1 MMFSFLPV
9 WFLPTVLSAFALGF
23 YDICKKHA
31 VNNNSVMPVL
41 FWATF
46 SGSLLYVTVM
56 ACCGRI
62 AAAAVCTSGEFTLVL
77 LKSLL
82 VSSSWICVYYAMREL
97 PISLASPIRASS
109 PVWTVLG
116 GVLLFQELPS
126 WGQAAGMLII
136 FAGYWLFAGLGK
148 KEGFPPL
155 SKGVLLILAGTI
167 LGASSA
173 LYDKY
178 LLNVCRLPREMLQFY
193 FSVDLVFVLGAACL
207 IRKFVFKQ
215 GVAFKW
221 KWSVPLTGILL
232 ILADYAYFYA
242 VSMPDIHISILSLV
256 RRCSCIVTFAF
267 GVWYFRDLNI
277 RRKVIALALIL
288 AGVAILALTD

>member
-1 MMFSFLPV
+1 MSSYLPA
-9 WFLPTVLSAFALGF
+9 WFLPTVLSALALGF
-23 YDICKKHA
+23 YDIAKKHA
-31 VNNNSVMPVL
+31 VNRNSVMPVL
-41 FWATF
+41 FFATL
-46 SGSLLYVTVM
+46 SGSLLYLLTLAVL
-56 ACCGRI
+56 GK
-62 AAAAVCTSGEFTLVL
+62 AAEAAVCTPGQFALVL

-109 PVWTVLG
+109 PLWTVIG
-116 GVLLFQELPS
+116 GILLFGELP
-126 WGQAAGMLII
+126 GIVQIFGMI
-136 FAGYWLFAGLGK
+136 FIFTGYWFFAGLGK
-148 KEGFPPL
+148 QEGFPPL
-155 SKGVLLILAGTI
+155 CKSVLLIVAGTL

-193 FSVDLVFVLGAACL
+193 FSVDLVLVLGAAYL

-215 GVAFKW
+215 GVSFEW
-221 KWSVPLTGILL
+221 RWTIPVTGILL
-232 ILADYAYFYA
+232 IVADYLYFYA
-242 VSMPDIHISILSLV
+242 VSLPEIHISILSLV

-277 RRKVIALALIL
+277 KRKVFALIL
-288 AGVAILALTD
+288 ILLGVAILGLAK

>member
-1 MMFSFLPV
+1 MSQSFPA
-9 WFLPTVLSAFALGF
+9 WFLPTVLSALALGF

-31 VNNNSVMPVL
+31 VNRNSVMPVL
-41 FWATF
+41 FFATL
-46 SGSLLYVTVM
+46 SGSLLYVIVL
-56 ACCGRI
+56 ALCGR
-62 AAAAVCTSGEFTLVL
+62 AASAAVCTPAQFGLVL

-109 PVWTVLG
+109 PLWTVCG
-116 GVLLFQELPS
+116 GILLFGELPGI
-126 WGQAAGMLII
+126 WQICGMISI
-136 FAGYWLFAGLGK
+136 FAGYYFFAGIGK

-155 SKGVLLILAGTI
+155 NKSVLLIIAGTV

-173 LYDKY
+173 LYDKF
-178 LLNVCRLPREMLQFY
+178 LLNVCQLPREMLQFY
-193 FSVDLVFVLGAACL
+193 FSVDLVFVLGAAYL

-215 GVAFKW
+215 GVDFEW
-221 KWSVPLTGILL
+221 RWTIPVTGILL
-232 ILADYAYFYA
+232 IAADYLYFYA
-242 VSMPDIHISILSLV
+242 VSLPEIHISILSLV

-277 RRKVIALALIL
+277 KRKVFALALIL
-288 AGVAILALTD
+288 LGVAILALAK

>member
-1 MMFSFLPV
+1 MSQSFPA
-9 WFLPTVLSAFALGF
+9 WFLPTVLSALALGF

-31 VNNNSVMPVL
+31 VNRNSVMPVL
-41 FWATF
+41 FFATL
-46 SGSLLYVTVM
+46 SGSLLYVIVL
-56 ACCGRI
+56 ALCGR
-62 AAAAVCTSGEFTLVL
+62 AASAAVCTPAQFGLVL

-109 PVWTVLG
+109 PLWTVCG
-116 GVLLFQELPS
+116 GILLFGELPGL
-126 WGQAAGMLII
+126 WQICGMISI
-136 FAGYWLFAGLGK
+136 FAGYYFFAGIGK

-155 SKGVLLILAGTI
+155 NKSVLLIIAGTV

-173 LYDKY
+173 LYDKF
-178 LLNVCRLPREMLQFY
+178 LLNVCQLPREMLQFY
-193 FSVDLVFVLGAACL
+193 FSVDLVFVLGAAYL

-215 GVAFKW
+215 GVDFEW
-221 KWSVPLTGILL
+221 RWTIPVTGILL
-232 ILADYAYFYA
+232 IAADYLYFYA
-242 VSMPDIHISILSLV
+242 VSLPEIHISILSLV

-277 RRKVIALALIL
+277 KRKVFALALIL
-288 AGVAILALTD
+288 LGVAILALAK